1 MNLSRIQYF
10 LKVAELGSISKACSH
25 VFLSQPALTLQIQAL
40 EEELGM
46 KLFER
51 HNRGLTLTSS
61 GELLY
66 QRAATLINW
75 QQETLEELNREKL
88 PKGTIRIGTYTTA
101 SSYLLPEML
110 KEFFKSFPEI
120 NIEYD
125 YSSVEE
131 SINKLKRLEAD
142 CLIMSEV
149 PEVEGLKKIPLRS
162 DKLVLVAS
170 SRNKKV
176 PAKITPKELE
186 NYAFLKYP
194 HKFDYCY
201 REVERKLGKYLAK
214 APTPVTSESFD
225 TLKQSLLAD
234 LGISFM
240 PKYLIEK
247 ELQDKT
253 LRTIELSGISLPIQF
268 YLVVKE
274 EDRLSRRVEVLRDF
288 AKAHFSGI

>member
-1 MNLSRIQYF
+1 MNLSRIPYF
-10 LKVAELGSISKACSH
+10 LKVAELGSISKASSH

-40 EEELGM
+40 EDELGM

-51 HNRGLTLTSS
+51 HNRGLTLTTA

-66 QRAATLINW
+66 ERAATLMNW
-75 QQETLEELNREKL
+75 QKETLEQLNSEKL

-101 SSYLLPEML
+101 SSYLLPKML
-110 KEFFKSFPEI
+110 KGFFDSYPEI

-131 SINKLKRLEAD
+131 SINKLKRLEID

-149 PEVEGLKKIPLRS
+149 PEVEGLKKLPLKS
-162 DKLVLVAS
+162 DKLLLVAN

-176 PAKITPKELE
+176 PSKITPKDLE
-186 NYAFLKYP
+186 NFPFLKYP

-234 LGISFM
+234 LGICFM

-247 ELQDKT
+247 ELQEKT
-253 LRTIELSGISLPIQF
+253 LRPIELTGISLPIQF
-268 YLVVKE
+268 YLVVKDD
-274 EDRLSRRVEVLRDF
+274 DRLSRRLETFRDF
-288 AKAHFSGI
+288 ALTYFSAG